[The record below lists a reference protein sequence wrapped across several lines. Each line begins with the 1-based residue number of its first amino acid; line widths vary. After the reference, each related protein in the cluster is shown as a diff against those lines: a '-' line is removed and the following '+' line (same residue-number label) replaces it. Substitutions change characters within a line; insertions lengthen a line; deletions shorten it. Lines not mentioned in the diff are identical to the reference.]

1 MRTNAINRRDDK
13 TAIPSPVTPEVTGID
28 YPSLNDDLSVESRP
42 QARNIARSLYTH
54 PNLAGSTIEDV
65 EPPADAQSLD
75 QLWGSIRLEKERKM
89 AKERPKVQ
97 SLEEIAQE
105 LLVQDHH
112 TMQVPVMESPP
123 ISAPKSVK
131 KQKSI
136 SNFRES
142 TDGRSLV
149 VNFELPDVD
158 KQDIHISFQRNKL
171 VLTWETA
178 EITEW
183 EEEEDGIVLREQVRK
198 MYHRTLPLP
207 DGTRFEE
214 IHAQMTSKGLTL
226 RYPNM
231 RCYRVDA
238 RSSGNS

>member
-1 MRTNAINRRDDK
+1 MFLCS
-13 TAIPSPVTPEVTGID
+13 SPHKFE
-28 YPSLNDDLSVESRP
+28 LCKLFSR
-42 QARNIARSLYTH
+42 S
-54 PNLAGSTIEDV
+54 
-65 EPPADAQSLD
+65 
-75 QLWGSIRLEKERKM
+75 
-89 AKERPKVQ
+89 
-97 SLEEIAQE
+97 
-105 LLVQDHH
+105 
-112 TMQVPVMESPP
+112 
-123 ISAPKSVK
+123 
-131 KQKSI
+131 

-183 EEEEDGIVLREQVRK
+183 EEEDGIILREQVRR

-207 DGTRFEE
+207 DGTRVRVKPFFKNRPIFLIIHFFFLLQFEE

-231 RCYRVDA
+231 RCYRVDV

>member
-1 MRTNAINRRDDK
+1 MSFN
-13 TAIPSPVTPEVTGID
+13 S
-28 YPSLNDDLSVESRP
+28 
-42 QARNIARSLYTH
+42 
-54 PNLAGSTIEDV
+54 
-65 EPPADAQSLD
+65 
-75 QLWGSIRLEKERKM
+75 
-89 AKERPKVQ
+89 
-97 SLEEIAQE
+97 
-105 LLVQDHH
+105 
-112 TMQVPVMESPP
+112 
-123 ISAPKSVK
+123 
-131 KQKSI
+131 

-178 EITEW
+178 ELTEW
-183 EEEEDGIVLREQVRK
+183 EEEDGIILREQVRR

-207 DGTRFEE
+207 DGTRVRAIYVFIELSDFSDPPPPFFFPLQFEE

-231 RCYRVDA
+231 RCYRVDV

>member
-1 MRTNAINRRDDK
+1 MFSFFI
-13 TAIPSPVTPEVTGID
+13 IYS
-28 YPSLNDDLSVESRP
+28 S
-42 QARNIARSLYTH
+42 NI
-54 PNLAGSTIEDV
+54 
-65 EPPADAQSLD
+65 
-75 QLWGSIRLEKERKM
+75 
-89 AKERPKVQ
+89 
-97 SLEEIAQE
+97 
-105 LLVQDHH
+105 
-112 TMQVPVMESPP
+112 
-123 ISAPKSVK
+123 
-131 KQKSI
+131 
-136 SNFRES
+136 RES

-178 EITEW
+178 ELTEW
-183 EEEEDGIVLREQVRK
+183 EEEDGIILREQVRR

-207 DGTRFEE
+207 DGTRVRTFFKKKYHRTNHLTFLILLQFEE

-231 RCYRVDA
+231 RCYRVDV

>member
-1 MRTNAINRRDDK
+1 
-13 TAIPSPVTPEVTGID
+13 
-28 YPSLNDDLSVESRP
+28 
-42 QARNIARSLYTH
+42 
-54 PNLAGSTIEDV
+54 
-65 EPPADAQSLD
+65 
-75 QLWGSIRLEKERKM
+75 
-89 AKERPKVQ
+89 
-97 SLEEIAQE
+97 
-105 LLVQDHH
+105 
-112 TMQVPVMESPP
+112 MESSPP
-123 ISAPKSVK
+123 LIATTPRSVK

-178 EITEW
+178 ELTEW
-183 EEEEDGIVLREQVRK
+183 EEEDGIILREQVRR

>member
-1 MRTNAINRRDDK
+1 MCFFF
-13 TAIPSPVTPEVTGID
+13 
-28 YPSLNDDLSVESRP
+28 
-42 QARNIARSLYTH
+42 
-54 PNLAGSTIEDV
+54 
-65 EPPADAQSLD
+65 
-75 QLWGSIRLEKERKM
+75 
-89 AKERPKVQ
+89 
-97 SLEEIAQE
+97 
-105 LLVQDHH
+105 
-112 TMQVPVMESPP
+112 
-123 ISAPKSVK
+123 K
-131 KQKSI
+131 KKYS

-171 VLTWETA
+171 VLTWETG
-178 EITEW
+178 ELTEW
-183 EEEEDGIVLREQVRK
+183 EEEDGIILREQVRR

-207 DGTRFEE
+207 DGTRVRGEIFLFSKNVLIFLIIPFFIFISLLQFEE